1 MDEAIKSVEALKVKP
16 LLCSIVT
23 DNAAVM
29 LKVNKVLDNEEEYE
43 DQKYLIKTGCVLH
56 QYNLLDKHLCQ
67 LEYFASTWK
76 ESNAIINF
84 F

>member
-1 MDEAIKSVEALKVKP
+1 MKP

-29 LKVNKVLDNEEEYE
+29 LKANKVLVNEEEYP
-43 DQKYLIKTGCVLH
+43 DRKYLINTGCVLH
-56 QYNLLDKHLCQ
+56 QYNLLYKDLCQ

-76 ESNAIINF
+76 ESNAIITF